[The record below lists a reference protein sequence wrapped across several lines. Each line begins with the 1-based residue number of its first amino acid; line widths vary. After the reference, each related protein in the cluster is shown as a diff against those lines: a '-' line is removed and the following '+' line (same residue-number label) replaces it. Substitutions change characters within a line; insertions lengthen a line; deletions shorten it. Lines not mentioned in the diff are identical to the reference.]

1 MAESEA
7 QRRANVKYRKNN
19 VKTVAVAFYP
29 GDADLLGWLGEQ
41 PNKTGY
47 IKRLIRED
55 MGRRAGGAGTGED
68 T

>member
-1 MAESEA
+1 MSDA
-7 QRRANVKYRKNN
+7 QKRAVAKYRKNN

-41 PNKTGY
+41 QNKTGY

-55 MGRRAGGAGTGED
+55 MERRAGDAGTGED
-68 T
+68 A